1 MVVLLLSEERIRMLF
16 PALRWMSLALTV
28 LPLTVM
34 SSLAMTAAV
43 FPAVIRLPF
52 VSSVMVSAWSFHP
65 VLPRLILIPT
75 ALFLLMALSVFCMSL
90 TFNRTQS

>member
-1 MVVLLLSEERIRMLF
+1 MLF
-16 PALRWMSLALTV
+16 PALRWMSWALTV

-43 FPAVIRLPF
+43 LPAVIRLPL
-52 VSSVMVSAWSFHP
+52 VSSVMVSTWSFHP

-75 ALFLLMALSVFCMSL
+75 ALFLLMALSVF
-90 TFNRTQS
+90 